1 MSSINRQVVQG
12 VVLAILLLLSGAV
25 VAEQIIRIVAP
36 ESANDHRQ
44 DYYRALLKLAL
55 DKTAATYGPYR
66 FEAVSGSIQGR
77 RVLLMSQ
84 GNQILDVI
92 WTMTSQEREAAL
104 RPIRI
109 PLLKGLM
116 GARLLIINKRD
127 KALFAQINTL
137 PQLQQLRAIQGH
149 DWPDTQILQA
159 NHFSV
164 LPATIY
170 ESMFKMIALG
180 RGDYFPR
187 GLNEPF
193 VEVAERP
200 ELDLMVEPHLMIY
213 YFSPFFFFV
222 NASKPEL
229 RERIETGLRLAINDG
244 SFDKLFYSDPDNQ
257 KMLNAVDFAKMTIFR
272 IPNPLLTKETAQLQG
287 DPRLVYP
294 LPVAAD

>member
-1 MSSINRQVVQG
+1 VVQG
-12 VVLAILLLLSGAV
+12 VALAILLLLSGAV
-25 VAEQIIRIVAP
+25 AAEQIIRIVAP

-55 DKTAATYGPYR
+55 DKTEATYGPYR
-66 FEAVSGSIQGR
+66 FEAVSGTIQGR

-84 GNQILDVI
+84 GNQMLDVI

-104 RPIRI
+104 LPIRI

-116 GARLLIINKRD
+116 GARLLIINK
-127 KALFAQINTL
+127 KNKELFERINTMQ
-137 PQLQQLRAIQGH
+137 QLQRLLAIQGH

-229 RERIETGLRLAINDG
+229 KARIEAGLQLAIKDG

-257 KMLNAVDFAKMTIFR
+257 KMLSAVDFAKMTIFR

-287 DPRLVYP
+287 NPKYVYAIP
-294 LPVAAD
+294 ATAEASTPTH